1 MHRTL
6 NPLLH
11 PIIDSMPPSF
21 KNPFTDLSPKAVG
34 VIAAVVTV
42 IIWTSFIVIARASA
56 DPARGGVLNPFD
68 IVYARILGASMILAP
83 WGWWLVRRDRRTQPW
98 AGSLLG
104 LSPLPLR
111 QTLVAGLFGGVLY
124 AMLAYSGFVFAPA
137 GHASVLMPG
146 SLPLWTA
153 LLARFILGDRI
164 TPTRALGLT
173 LSVVG
178 DLMVGGP
185 SLLHAL
191 DGSGVWRGDVLF
203 ILAAIVWSTYSVLVR
218 RFALDAVRATIAI
231 TMLAL
236 LTYVP
241 VYTLLLWWEWVP
253 GKVLTAPWRD
263 VVFQMFFQGV
273 GSVVISGMTFT
284 KMVQHFGPV
293 RSTMITALVPGLSAI
308 AAVIVLGEPMGW
320 NVLAGLS
327 LVTAGIV
334 FGVRK
339 AAPIAIKTIAASAIN
354 TRA

>member
-1 MHRTL
+1 
-6 NPLLH
+6 
-11 PIIDSMPPSF
+11 
-21 KNPFTDLSPKAVG
+21 
-34 VIAAVVTV
+34 
-42 IIWTSFIVIARASA
+42 
-56 DPARGGVLNPFD
+56 
-68 IVYARILGASMILAP
+68 
-83 WGWWLVRRDRRTQPW
+83 
-98 AGSLLG
+98 
-104 LSPLPLR
+104 
-111 QTLVAGLFGGVLY
+111 
-124 AMLAYSGFVFAPA
+124 MLAYSGFVFAPA

-153 LLARFILGDRI
+153 LLALFILGDRI

-173 LSVVG
+173 LIVVG

-327 LVTAGIV
+327 LVTADIV
-334 FGVRK
+334 FGVPK
-339 AAPIAIKTIAASAIN
+339 AAPIAIKPIAASAIN

>member
-1 MHRTL
+1 MSL
-6 NPLLH
+6 
-11 PIIDSMPPSF
+11 PS
-21 KNPFTDLSPKAVG
+21 KNPFAALSPKAVG
-34 VIAAVVTV
+34 VLAAVVTV
-42 IIWTSFIVIARASA
+42 VIWTAFIVIARASA

-68 IVYARILGASMILAP
+68 IVYARICGASLILAP
-83 WGWWLVRRDRRTQPW
+83 WGWWLVRSDRRTQPW

-111 QTLVAGLFGGVLY
+111 QTLVAGFFGGLLY
-124 AMLAYSGFVFAPA
+124 GMLAYSGFVFAPA

-153 LLARFILGDRI
+153 LLAVLILGDRI
-164 TPTRALGLT
+164 TPTRALGLV
-173 LSVVG
+173 LIVVG
-178 DLMVGGP
+178 DLMVGGT

-203 ILAAIVWSTYSVLVR
+203 ILAAMVWSTYSVLVR
-218 RFALDAVRATIAI
+218 HFALDAVRATIAI

-241 VYTLLLWWEWVP
+241 VYT
-253 GKVLTAPWRD
+253 VLAWLQWIPANVFTAPWQD
-263 VVFQMFFQGV
+263 VAFQMVFQGM

-284 KMVQHFGPV
+284 KMIQHFGPV

-308 AAVIVLGEPMGW
+308 SAVIFLGEPLGW
-320 NVLAGLS
+320 NVLAGLA

-334 FGVRK
+334 FGVRQ
-339 AAPIAIKTIAASAIN
+339 ATLAIKAVAVSPIN